1 MKYTVTNMA
10 QKLGVSPAEINQALA
25 DIGLQTQVTV
35 ESDLPGSGKRRKWVA
50 TEEGLTVSEVRKG
63 NKGLNPYEIL
73 LWDFT
78 VLTALGHVKPPSRA
92 DFVEVQAHIVNLDEL
107 VRASKEEAATTRR
120 QVWVLSDQVQVLQG
134 QVQLLTDQVQVLI
147 GE

>member
-63 NKGLNPYEIL
+63 NKGTNAYEIL

-92 DFVEVQAHIVNLDEL
+92 DFDALQAET
-107 VRASKEEAATTRR
+107 ASLKEEAAATRR
-120 QVWVLSDQVQVLQG
+120 QVWLLSDQVQVLQG
-134 QVQLLTDQVQVLI
+134 QVQLLT

>member
-92 DFVEVQAHIVNLDEL
+92 DFVEVQAHIVNLDEQ
-107 VRASKEEAATTRR
+107 VRVLTEEAAATRR

-134 QVQLLTDQVQVLI
+134 QVQLLT